1 MKFKSTRG
9 NSPELTASEAILQ
22 GLAPD
27 GGLYVP
33 KIFPQIDWKSWN
45 DSKSYSEIASDVI
58 SPFFENDPLQK
69 EIPAI
74 CKSAFNFPVVL
85 KNIQDE
91 FSILELFHGPTAAFK
106 DFGARFLSECMVRL
120 NQSEKKLLILVATSG
135 DTGGAV
141 AAAFHKKPNT
151 QVGILFPKG
160 KVSARQE
167 KQLTCWGDNIAS
179 FSVNGVFDD
188 CQKLVKASFES
199 DQFKSQYNLTSANS
213 INLGRL
219 LPQTVYYFFASVLY
233 FSRTGK
239 KPVFIIP
246 SGNVG
251 NASGA
256 FWALKMGAPI
266 EKIVLAVNSNKP
278 IPDYFETGV
287 WKPMP
292 SVATLANAMD
302 VGNPSN
308 MERLLNLYPELN
320 ELKLVSD
327 SLSVPDSKIEQMIME
342 TYRSFG
348 EIICPHTAVAEW
360 VRRKYYHDQPS
371 IIVSTAHPA
380 KFETIVEH
388 LIEMTIPIPQN
399 LSDLLNKPSIFKE
412 IGPELTQISF

>member
-1 MKFKSTRG
+1 MKFRSTRKK
-9 NSPELTASEAILQ
+9 SPELTASEAILQ

-33 KIFPQIDWKSWN
+33 TEFPTVNWKNWS
-45 DSKSYSEIASDVI
+45 DSKPYSEIASDII
-58 SPFFENDPLQK
+58 SPFFSKDPLQNDIS
-69 EIPAI
+69 EI
-74 CKSAFNFPVVL
+74 CKSAFNFPIIL
-85 KNIQDE
+85 KNIQNE

-106 DFGARFLSECMVRL
+106 DFGARFLAECMIRL

-188 CQKLVKASFES
+188 CQKLVKSSFES
-199 DQFKSQYNLTSANS
+199 EQFKTEFNLTSANS

-219 LPQTVYYFFASVLY
+219 LPQTVYYFFASVSY
-233 FSRTGK
+233 FNQTGR

-251 NASGA
+251 NAVGA

-278 IPDYFETGV
+278 IPDYFETGN
-287 WKPMP
+287 WEPRS

-308 MERLLNLYPELN
+308 MERLIDLFSKID
-320 ELKLVSD
+320 ELKQISA
-327 SLSVPDSKIEQMIME
+327 SYSVPDSKIEQMIME
-342 TYRSFG
+342 TYRTYG

-388 LIEMTIPIPQN
+388 LIEKPIPIPEN
-399 LSDLLNKPSIFKE
+399 LAVLLNKPSIFKE
-412 IGPELTQISF
+412 IEPELSQISF